1 MSDAAGEPQ
10 ATETEA
16 FTVIARWIAA
26 FNAGD
31 VERTV
36 ATYAPDALVL
46 GTFSPGLASTHA
58 ELRNYFRAAAAT
70 QPQATMRDYAAI
82 VASDTAVIFSG
93 FYDFSQNRNGATV
106 MVPARFSFLTVK
118 RDGQWLIAHHHSSSR
133 PKPPQ

>member
-1 MSDAAGEPQ
+1 M
-10 ATETEA
+10 
-16 FTVIARWIAA
+16 IARWIAA

-46 GTFSPGLASTHA
+46 GTFSPGLASTTA
-58 ELRNYFRAAAAT
+58 ELRDYFRAAAAT

-93 FYDFSQNRNGATV
+93 FYDFSQIRNGATV